1 MISLFIFQKIVVISV
16 IFIKIDNILTKFRGV
31 IMIDQNAWKESTN
44 VNMIVAKRLRSI
56 RRKQKISQE
65 QLWLISGISLGSI
78 KRFERTGDISF
89 KSLIKIASALGRIE
103 DFKNLF
109 N

>member
-1 MISLFIFQKIVVISV
+1 
-16 IFIKIDNILTKFRGV
+16 
-31 IMIDQNAWKESTN
+31 MIDKSAWKESSEINKT
-44 VNMIVAKRLRSI
+44 IAKRLRDI

-65 QLWLISGISLGSI
+65 QLWLVSGVSLGSI

-89 KSLIKIASALGRIE
+89 KSLIKIASALGRLDDI
-103 DFKNLF
+103 KKLF